1 MVYKNAFFQMLI
13 KDAVYIKYFPPRD
26 GGLGL
31 NIEEFGAYI
40 NSHNI
45 ELDYKEFAKA
55 IAAAKEPFVFKTN
68 TEKTYPEAEKMIVRV
83 SEDGMQ
89 AICRFI
95 PPSTGGRVM
104 HKEDLLKDLEFNGI
118 KFGIIEAEVDRY
130 ISNKEYCTD
139 YVMARGKDVVE
150 GHDAQIIY
158 KFNTDLQAKP
168 KENEDGTVDFYDLDI
183 IASVSAGDELA
194 ELIKEDEGTPGV
206 DVKGRLIRPKKVDR
220 FVFRYGKDISVSE
233 NGLHLISD
241 ISGHASLEDGDKV
254 TVSNIFIVKNDVDIS
269 TGDINYDGNVEV
281 KGNVINGFKITAT
294 GDVIIG
300 GTAEGV
306 EITAGGQIILKR
318 GIRGM
323 GKGILKSGG
332 NIVAKFLENTVV
344 KSGGYVMADAIIHS
358 DVSSKGDVIVNSKKG
373 YVNGGT
379 IRSETLIRVKNAGSE
394 MGTKTNMEV
403 GVDPSLLVKYKAL
416 QNKIEETVQ
425 RMDVSSKS
433 IELYTR
439 KLHNGE
445 KLSPERLSQFKI
457 LAMEYKQDSE
467 NIVTMQEEFTRLHE
481 EIEKQDGGVIEV
493 GNMVYPGVK
502 IVVVDAVL
510 YIREVVK
517 NVRFV
522 RDGADVVARHMY

>member
-13 KDAVYIKYFPPRD
+13 KEAVYIKYFPPRE
-26 GGLGL
+26 GGAKL
-31 NIEEFGAYI
+31 NIEEFSSYI

-45 ELDYKEFAKA
+45 SLDYKEFSKA
-55 IAAAKEPFVFKTN
+55 VAEAKEPFVFKTN
-68 TEKTYPEAEKMIVRV
+68 TEKTYPEAEKMIVSV
-83 SEDGMQ
+83 SEDGMK

-104 HKEDLLKDLEFNGI
+104 HKDDLLKDLEFNGI

-139 YVMARGKDVVE
+139 YVMAVGKEVVE
-150 GHDAQIIY
+150 GHDAEIIY
-158 KFNTDLQAKP
+158 KFNTNLQAKP

-206 DVKGRLIRPKKVDR
+206 DVMGKLIKPKKVAKL
-220 FVFRYGKDISVSE
+220 VFKHGRDISVSE
-233 NGLHLISD
+233 DGLHLISD
-241 ISGHASLEDGDKV
+241 ISGHAVLENDNKV
-254 TVSNIFIVKNDVDIS
+254 TVSNIFVVKNDVDIS
-269 TGDINYDGNVEV
+269 TGDITYDGNVEV
-281 KGNVINGFKITAT
+281 KGNVINGFKINAA

-323 GKGILKSGG
+323 GKGVLKSGG
-332 NIVAKFLENTVV
+332 NVVAKFLENTTVN
-344 KSGGYVMADAIIHS
+344 SGGYVMADAIIYS
-358 DVSSKGDVIVNSKKG
+358 DVSAKGDVIVNSKKG

-379 IRSETLIRVKNAGSE
+379 IRSETLIKVKNAGSE

-403 GVDPSLLVKYKAL
+403 GVDPTLLVKYKKL
-416 QNKIEETVQ
+416 NDKIEETIR
-425 RMDVSSKS
+425 RMEVSSKS

-445 KLSPERLSQFKI
+445 KLPPEKLAQFKI

-481 EIEKQDGGVIEV
+481 EIEKEDGGVIEV
-493 GNMVYPGVK
+493 GNTVYPGVK
-502 IVVVDAVL
+502 IVVVDATA
-510 YIREVVK
+510 YIREIIK

-522 RDGADVVARHMY
+522 RDGADVIARHMH